1 MVKYICYFSMLSSQ
15 FLIRLKRLFAKS
27 GYVLERL
34 SEETEIFS
42 SLTEESPSSFLTFA
56 SQDFIYASALS
67 SAQEF
72 GTLKVF
78 ILFFGLKEYII
89 LNIR

>member
-1 MVKYICYFSMLSSQ
+1 MLSSQ
-15 FLIRLKRLFAKS
+15 FLIRLKRLDAKS
-27 GYVLERL
+27 GYVLEIL
-34 SEETEIFS
+34 SEETEMFS
-42 SLTEESPSSFLTFA
+42 VFTEASPSILFAFA

-67 SAQEF
+67 SAPAL
-72 GTLKVF
+72 GMLKVF